1 MLFFGSVS
9 ITDTEVW
16 IEDRKYIQ
24 HGGTLYEIRND
35 AKGSKTKNKED
46 QRLFTET
53 LAEIKRITSLC
64 GPKEKKRVLKHA
76 GCQTEECP
84 RPIVDIPPTP
94 PTPPP
99 SSATPSFVSSFRPS
113 LFSADVLSHL
123 PESSLLRQLVFPA
136 YRIPTFAYVSPQGL
150 R

>member
-1 MLFFGSVS
+1 MLLFGSVS

-24 HGGTLYEIRND
+24 HVGILYEIRND
-35 AKGSKTKNKED
+35 TKGPKTKNKED

-53 LAEIKRITSLC
+53 LAEIKRMTALC
-64 GPKEKKRVLKHA
+64 GPKEKKRVFKHQ

-84 RPIVDIPPTP
+84 RPTVEIPPTP
-94 PTPPP
+94 PTLPS

-113 LFSADVLSHL
+113 LFSADILSRL
-123 PESSLLRQLVFPA
+123 PESSLLRQLMLPA
-136 YRIPTFAYVSPQGL
+136 YRIPTFAYNMK
-150 R
+150 